1 MNSEVIVAFG
11 RNKEYEFRFTE
22 TELAASSGISARR
35 WFDEQWLELDCM
47 PSHPM
52 GKVLLLDMILGVAK
66 YAGEKPFAE
75 NGDWADTFARYAAVL
90 LNRPAVRIDVAA
102 LRVG

>member
-11 RNKEYEFRFTE
+11 RGKEYDFHFTE
-22 TELAASSGISARR
+22 ADLAASKDDQARR
-35 WFDEQWLELDCM
+35 WLDQQWQELDCM

-66 YAGEKPFAE
+66 YGGERRFAE
-75 NGDWADTFARYAAVL
+75 RDDWADTFARYTAVL
-90 LNRPAVRIDVAA
+90 LKRPAVRVDVAEH
-102 LRVG
+102 RVG